1 LKFLL
6 LHSPNWLFLYPGILL
21 TVIGLVMMLTLLVG
35 PMVFGRV
42 SFDINTL
49 LFGDGFLTMGI
60 NMMFFAFYTK
70 VYAAKTK
77 YIPMTKSI
85 EKMSKFTTEK
95 GVGIGFILLLIG
107 IAASVSAVVIWGQS
121 SFGSL
126 NPNSIMRV
134 TIPAVTLCTTGMQ
147 LIFGGFFIGIL
158 QMDL

>member
-1 LKFLL
+1 
-6 LHSPNWLFLYPGILL
+6 
-21 TVIGLVMMLTLLVG
+21 
-35 PMVFGRV
+35 
-42 SFDINTL
+42 
-49 LFGDGFLTMGI
+49 MGI